1 MNTWTVYFV
10 VVLVTGLSTARAQ
23 SKHMKLTERETGKEV
38 ILKENTRVRVK
49 AEEFRR
55 AGRLKIMEGD
65 QLMIRNKV
73 LNVSDI
79 QKIKRQPL
87 AMIIVVD
94 GGLLLI
100 SAVAT
105 GIAIGGALYTGQA
118 ELLLVLIPAGLLMDV
133 SIRTPN
139 PLPAYRPTRWDIKI
153 EK

>member
-1 MNTWTVYFV
+1 MNTWTVYLFV
-10 VVLVTGLSTARAQ
+10 VLMIGSSSVSAQ
-23 SKHMKLTERETGKEV
+23 TKHMKLTERETEKEV

-49 AEEFRR
+49 TEEFRR